1 MPHLFRRI
9 SITVPFLFLTILL
22 SACTASW
29 RTDLETG
36 DAETLEASFWQ
47 TQSVGSHY
55 PEMVLS
61 RDLRNRKSFAV
72 AFQGGGNRAAPAAL
86 GQLRALHDL
95 DWIKKVRYI
104 SSVSGGSWT
113 AIPYTFLKR
122 CASKEAASCDEEQ
135 FLEERFLGVSHSPQ
149 DVARQLPKLV
159 AKTTSEDFEHGSM
172 LRAMAD
178 STITAKMIK
187 AWAQLKFDEAFAAAI
202 GEIYLEPFGLGKSEN
217 GVPDSLFTWRKG
229 DRKRILARNPHLA
242 NTPIHFVERD
252 RPYLIA
258 GSTILT
264 KRTLIKPKNKFRVEM
279 TPLYTGVPQSIEY
292 QTRKGGQIQLG
303 GGFVES
309 FVYDLVTDIAPKAG
323 TSNTITLRDAKRGRF
338 TNASRLNFSLS
349 NVAGATGAA
358 PVEAGVSIRGLRFL
372 VSNFGFPEHY
382 APSNQ
387 ATPPEPISTA
397 NNDGIK
403 EKEWSH
409 GDGGHEDN
417 LGLASL
423 LARQVDNIL
432 VFANSTVPLDIG
444 KFEKCKLGVDNA
456 PAIQPDPEKLSKE
469 MKECID
475 MIGDDLPSFF
485 VNTKKHIHN
494 VGLRLVDRD
503 APQGRENLAGYYDLL
518 AVAKDLKKNENL
530 SCKRYQYTPVTRAN
544 GHGPIQSAPYSP
556 MICILFL
563 GLDAGWVNDIKKT
576 TKRENMSKS
585 DIKAIRKT
593 LDLDQDWM
601 SDSKKKFGF
610 GSKGF
615 PHISTFGD
623 KAGYLIKV
631 SKPRLFALSNFT
643 SWKLKKHHDK
653 ISEAFNSNGLVLP
666 LLP

>member
-1 MPHLFRRI
+1 MSHLFRRV
-9 SITVPFLFLTILL
+9 SIFTPFLFLTVLL

-29 RTDLETG
+29 RTDLQTG
-36 DAETLEASFWQ
+36 DPKTFEARFWPP
-47 TQSVGSHY
+47 QSVGSRY

-61 RDLRNRKSFAV
+61 SGSKNNLKKRESFAV

-95 DWIKKVRYI
+95 KWIEKVRYI

-113 AIPYTFLKR
+113 AIPYTFLKA
-122 CASKEAASCDEEQ
+122 CPSTEAVYCGEEQ
-135 FLEERFLGVSHSPQ
+135 FLGVSHSPQ
-149 DVARQLPKLV
+149 DVALKLPNLA
-159 AKTTSEDFEHGSM
+159 AKIASVDFEHGSM

-187 AWAQLKFDEAFAAAI
+187 AWASLKFDEAFAAAI
-202 GEIYLEPFGLGKSEN
+202 GEIYLEPFGLGKSKK
-217 GVPDSLFTWRKG
+217 GVPDSLFTWRKD
-229 DRKRILARNPHLA
+229 DRREILKNNPHLVD
-242 NTPIHFVERD
+242 TPIHYVERD

-264 KRTLIKPKNKFRVEM
+264 KRTLIKPENKFRVEM
-279 TPLYTGVPQSIEY
+279 TPLYTGVPQSIGY

-309 FVYDLVTDIAPKAG
+309 FVYDHVTDAVPKTG
-323 TSNTITLRDAKRGRF
+323 TSNSLTFRDAERGQL

-349 NVAGATGAA
+349 NMAGATGAA
-358 PVEAGVSIRGLRFL
+358 PVEGGVSIRGLRFL

-387 ATPPEPISTA
+387 VTPPEPISTA
-397 NNDGIK
+397 NNDGVK

-423 LARQVDNIL
+423 LARQIDNIL

-444 KFEKCKLGVDNA
+444 KFVNCESGVENA
-456 PAIQPDPEKLSKE
+456 PAMLPDPKKLSKK

-494 VGLRLVDRD
+494 VGLRLVDSD
-503 APQGRENLAGYYDLL
+503 VPKGRENLAGYYDLL
-518 AVAKDLKKNENL
+518 AVAKDLKKNNL
-530 SCKRYQYTPVTRAN
+530 SCKRYQYTPVIRKD
-544 GHGPIQSAPYSP
+544 GHGPLQSTPYSP

-563 GLDAGWVNDIKKT
+563 GLDAGWVNEIKKT

-643 SWKLKKHHDK
+643 SWKLKKHQED
-653 ISEAFNSNGLVLP
+653 ISMAFNSNGLVLP
-666 LLP
+666 